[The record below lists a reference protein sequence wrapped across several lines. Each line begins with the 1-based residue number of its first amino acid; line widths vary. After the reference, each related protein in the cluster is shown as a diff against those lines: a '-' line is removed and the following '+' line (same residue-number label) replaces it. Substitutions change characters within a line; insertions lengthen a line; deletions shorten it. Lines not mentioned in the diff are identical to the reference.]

1 MKHAKVYESRKRHQS
16 DHTNPTGPT
25 VELVNQLQKMRL

>member
-1 MKHAKVYESRKRHQS
+1 MKHAEVYESHKRHQS

-25 VELVNQLQKMRL
+25 VELINQL